1 MLQAKRLPNAVIYG
15 LVLLSTGVFAQSSGS
30 AIATDSVS
38 STTSSA
44 ATTHTVLVGKA
55 DHKFEPDVT
64 QAPVGDFIKFQF
76 YPNNHSVV
84 RAEYGYPCIPYEMTG
99 IGKTG
104 FFSGFNPVD
113 AILDDPPS
121 YTVRINDTDPMF
133 FYCSAPG
140 SCINYQMV
148 GVVNPN
154 KSTSLEVQKQKA
166 KDSAFAL
173 SPGEKFPDEGASS
186 SVLSGAASATAT
198 SKTTATAAAGEH
210 SSSLSGGAIA
220 GIVIGAIAVI
230 GIMAALFFFVGRNKS
245 LKENVGRQSGPMS
258 PHAAAGSPSMFQSPV
273 GMYPQS
279 TPHFQRTNMGSMN
292 GGPPSYSPA
301 GDEYGTGHGG
311 GHPRS
316 YFTEVGMYPHHNG
329 MVSDG
334 FVQLSSSPNAYYARL
349 MQGRSISRSSN
360 TGSPPP
366 PASSPPP
373 PLPSP
378 GPKSPHVH
386 EMAG

>member
-15 LVLLSTGVFAQSSGS
+15 LALLSTGVSAQSSGS
-30 AIATDSVS
+30 AITTDSVS

-113 AILDDPPS
+113 AILDD
-121 YTVRINDTDPMF
+121 
-133 FYCSAPG
+133 
-140 SCINYQMV
+140 
-148 GVVNPN
+148 N

-166 KDSAFAL
+166 KDSSFAL
-173 SPGEKFPDEGASS
+173 SPGEKFPDEAASS

-230 GIMAALFFFVGRNKS
+230 GIMAALFFYVGRNKS
-245 LKENVGRQSGPMS
+245 LKEKVGRQPGPMS

-273 GMYPQS
+273 GVYPQS
-279 TPHFQRTNMGSMN
+279 TPYFQRTNMGSMN

-301 GDEYGTGHGG
+301 GDEFGTGHAG

-334 FVQLSSSPNAYYARL
+334 QPTAAGIVSTP
-349 MQGRSISRSSN
+349 
-360 TGSPPP
+360 T
-366 PASSPPP
+366 PAV
-373 PLPSP
+373 P
-378 GPKSPHVH
+378 GPQKPSC
-386 EMAG
+386 A